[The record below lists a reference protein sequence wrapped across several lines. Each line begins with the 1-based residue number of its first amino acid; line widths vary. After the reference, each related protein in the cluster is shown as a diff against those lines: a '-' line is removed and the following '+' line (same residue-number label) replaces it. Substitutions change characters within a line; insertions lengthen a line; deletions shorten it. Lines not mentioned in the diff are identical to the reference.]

1 MLFDQVPNNEGWEG
15 GGREREEKRVEGGKG
30 GEEGT
35 ERRGERA
42 SEGRERDRQTE
53 RLID

>member
-30 GEEGT
+30 GWVRKVLREGGK
-35 ERRGERA
+35 ERVRGER
-42 SEGRERDRQTE
+42 ETDRQ
-53 RLID
+53 RG